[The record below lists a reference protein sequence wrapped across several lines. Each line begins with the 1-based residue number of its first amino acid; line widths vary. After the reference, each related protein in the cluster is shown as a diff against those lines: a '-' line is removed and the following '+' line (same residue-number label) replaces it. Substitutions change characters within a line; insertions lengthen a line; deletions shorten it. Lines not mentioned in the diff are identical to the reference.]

1 MPWSTIRNMCL
12 IGKVSYH
19 LFYLSS
25 SSDHSESKLTRLL
38 QDSLGGRTKTCIIA
52 TISPARSNMEETLST
67 LDYALRAKSI
77 RNKPEVNQRMT
88 RNGLLKEYIAEIE
101 RLKNDLL
108 AAREKNG
115 IFFSEESWNQLSAE
129 QELRQ
134 TELQE
139 AKKQIEIV
147 ESQMRA
153 VREEFEQSIGLLMK
167 RDEELKD
174 TKGKLEKTKA
184 TLVQTE
190 GQLRETK
197 VALDEE
203 VVVRQAHQDTESQL
217 NIVAEELKNV
227 AAESLRDIGGLF
239 QKLGMSYNSLLR
251 TRSDDRSRSRE
262 EVKCS
267 GIKCDDSVGVWKYY
281 ILTDGGYF

>member
-1 MPWSTIRNMCL
+1 MYL
-12 IGKVSYH
+12 IGEFSYH
-19 LFYLSS
+19 LLYLIYSS
-25 SSDHSESKLTRLL
+25 RRSESKLTRLL

-88 RNGLLKEYIAEIE
+88 RNGLLKEYIGEIE

-167 RDEELKD
+167 RDEELKE

-217 NIVAEELKNV
+217 NIVAEELKDV

-239 QKLGMSYNSLLR
+239 QKLGMSHIIHCFTWPDNWLC
-251 TRSDDRSRSRE
+251 SRE
-262 EVKCS
+262 DVKCS
-267 GIKCDDSVGVWKYY
+267 GIKYDNSVGVWKHY
-281 ILTDGGYF
+281 ILTNGSYL

>member
-1 MPWSTIRNMCL
+1 
-12 IGKVSYH
+12 
-19 LFYLSS
+19 
-25 SSDHSESKLTRLL
+25 
-38 QDSLGGRTKTCIIA
+38 
-52 TISPARSNMEETLST
+52 MEETLST

-101 RLKNDLL
+101 RLKSDLL

-115 IFFSEESWNQLSAE
+115 IFFSEESWNQLNAE

-167 RDEELKD
+167 RDDELKE
-174 TKGKLEKTKA
+174 TKGELKKA
-184 TLVQTE
+184 RVALDYTE
-190 GQLRETK
+190 GQLQETK
-197 VALDEE
+197 IALDEE
-203 VVVRQAHQDTESQL
+203 IVVRRAHQDTEVKL
-217 NIVAEELKNV
+217 NLVAEDLKNV
-227 AAESLRDIGGLF
+227 AAGSLRDIGGLF
-239 QKLGMSYNSLLR
+239 EKLGEPIFPIDEKS
-251 TRSDDRSRSRE
+251 T
-262 EVKCS
+262 
-267 GIKCDDSVGVWKYY
+267 
-281 ILTDGGYF
+281 

>member
-1 MPWSTIRNMCL
+1 
-12 IGKVSYH
+12 
-19 LFYLSS
+19 
-25 SSDHSESKLTRLL
+25 
-38 QDSLGGRTKTCIIA
+38 
-52 TISPARSNMEETLST
+52 MEETLST

-115 IFFSEESWNQLSAE
+115 IFFSEESWNQLNAE

-139 AKKQIEIV
+139 AKKQIGII

-174 TKGKLEKTKA
+174 TKGKLEVTSA
-184 TLVQTE
+184 ALNRTQE
-190 GQLRETK
+190 QLQEAQ

-203 VVVRQAHQDTESQL
+203 VVVRKAHQDTETKL
-217 NIVAEELKNV
+217 NLVAEELKYV
-227 AAESLRDIGGLF
+227 ATESLRDISYLF
-239 QKLGMSYNSLLR
+239 KKLGAFKIILSQPYPLTDIAR
-251 TRSDDRSRSRE
+251 CRE
-262 EVKCS
+262 E
-267 GIKCDDSVGVWKYY
+267 I
-281 ILTDGGYF
+281 

>member
-1 MPWSTIRNMCL
+1 
-12 IGKVSYH
+12 
-19 LFYLSS
+19 
-25 SSDHSESKLTRLL
+25 
-38 QDSLGGRTKTCIIA
+38 
-52 TISPARSNMEETLST
+52 MEETLST

-101 RLKNDLL
+101 RLKSDLL

-115 IFFSEESWNQLSAE
+115 IFFSEESWNQLNAE

-167 RDEELKD
+167 RDDELKE
-174 TKGKLEKTKA
+174 TKGELKKA
-184 TLVQTE
+184 RVALDYTE
-190 GQLRETK
+190 GQLQETK
-197 VALDEE
+197 IALDEE
-203 VVVRQAHQDTESQL
+203 IVVRRAHQDTEVKL
-217 NIVAEELKNV
+217 NLVAEDLKNV
-227 AAESLRDIGGLF
+227 AAGSLRDIGGLF
-239 QKLGMSYNSLLR
+239 EKLGEPS
-251 TRSDDRSRSRE
+251 SRLM
-262 EVKCS
+262 KNLPN
-267 GIKCDDSVGVWKYY
+267 YY
-281 ILTDGGYF
+281 FFR

>member
-1 MPWSTIRNMCL
+1 
-12 IGKVSYH
+12 
-19 LFYLSS
+19 
-25 SSDHSESKLTRLL
+25 
-38 QDSLGGRTKTCIIA
+38 
-52 TISPARSNMEETLST
+52 MEETLST

-101 RLKNDLL
+101 RLKCDLL

-115 IFFSEESWNQLSAE
+115 IFFSEESWNQLNAE

-167 RDEELKD
+167 RDEELKE
-174 TKGKLEKTKA
+174 TKGKLEKTEA
-184 TLVQTE
+184 ALSQTE
-190 GQLRETK
+190 GQLQETK

-203 VVVRQAHQDTESQL
+203 IIVCKAHQNTEVKL
-217 NIVAEELKNV
+217 NDVAEELKNV
-227 AAESLRDIGGLF
+227 AAETLRDIGGLF
-239 QKLGMSYNSLLR
+239 QKLGMSNLFPLNSLP
-251 TRSDDRSRSRE
+251 DHNP
-262 EVKCS
+262 
-267 GIKCDDSVGVWKYY
+267 
-281 ILTDGGYF
+281 